1 MTKLAFVNRYSN
13 LKFQPFSNRKNLKYK
28 IINEQSEIYMPLTI
42 INSFASWVLKQ
53 RIHQIELFLKYP
65 NEVQEELL
73 MNLIQSSKNTV
84 LGKEYDYA
92 SINSYATFA
101 DRIPISTY
109 EELQPLIER
118 TRKGEQNV
126 FWETPIKWFAKSS
139 GTTNAKS
146 KFIPVSNEAL
156 EDCHYKGS
164 KDLLCLY
171 LNNNEE
177 SELFLGKSLRLGGSS
192 QIYEDNN
199 TFFGDL
205 SAILIENMPIW
216 AEFSSTPSSKISLMS
231 EWETKIAAIINE
243 TKNENVT
250 SFAGV
255 PSWMLVLMNK
265 MLEETGK
272 GNLFEIWPN
281 LEVYFHGGVNFE
293 PYREQYKKILP
304 KKDFKYYEIYNA
316 SEGFFAIQ
324 DLNYSSDLLLMLDY
338 GIFYEFIAM
347 DTFGTPDQ
355 KVIRLADVELFK
367 NYALVITT
375 NSGLW
380 RYLIGDTVR
389 FTSLNPYRIRVTGR
403 TKHHINV
410 FGEELMVE
418 NTDQAIAKACKIT
431 QMEVVEYTVAPVFM
445 NGKEKGAHEWMIEFK
460 NNPADVA
467 QFQKALDE
475 SIQSLNSDYEAKRYN
490 NMTLNPLVINVARKN
505 LFYDWLK
512 GKNKLGGQHKIPRLS
527 NQRDYLEQLKSMQF
541 QTA

>member
-1 MTKLAFVNRYSN
+1 
-13 LKFQPFSNRKNLKYK
+13 
-28 IINEQSEIYMPLTI
+28 MPLPI
-42 INSFASWVLKQ
+42 INSIASWVLKQ

-73 MNLIQSSKNTV
+73 MNLIRSSENTV
-84 LGKEYDYA
+84 IGKKHGYD
-92 SINSYATFA
+92 SIKSYQTFTE
-101 DRIPISTY
+101 RVTISTY
-109 EELQPLIER
+109 EDLEPMIEQ
-118 TRKGEQNV
+118 TRKGEQNI
-126 FWETPIKWFAKSS
+126 FWSTPIKWFAKSS

-146 KFIPVSNEAL
+146 KFIPVSTEAL

-171 LNNNEE
+171 LNNNEN
-177 SELFLGKSLRLGGSS
+177 SEMFLGKSLRLGGSS
-192 QIYEDNN
+192 QIYESNN

-216 AEFSSTPSSKISLMS
+216 AEFSSTPSNKISLMS

-265 MLEETGK
+265 VLEETGK

-281 LEVYFHGGVNFE
+281 LEVYFHGGVSFD
-293 PYREQYKKILP
+293 PYREQYHKILP
-304 KKDFKYYEIYNA
+304 NDNFKYYEIYNA

-324 DLNYSSDLLLMLDY
+324 DLNDSSDLLLMLDY
-338 GIFYEFIAM
+338 GIFYEFIPM
-347 DTFGTPDQ
+347 DVFGTPNQ
-355 KVIRLADVELFK
+355 EAIRLSDVELHK
-367 NYALVITT
+367 NYAVVLTT
-375 NSGLW
+375 NGGLW
-380 RYLIGDTVR
+380 RYLVGDTVR

-418 NTDQAIAKACKIT
+418 NTDRAIAKTCEIT
-431 QMEVVEYTVAPVFM
+431 QTEVVDYTVAPVFM
-445 NGKEKGAHEWMIEFK
+445 QGKEKGGHEWMIEFK
-460 NNPADVA
+460 KNPKNFAE
-467 QFQKALDE
+467 FQKILDE
-475 SIQSLNSDYEAKRYN
+475 NLQSLNSDYEAKRYN
-490 NMTLNPLVINVARKN
+490 NMTLNQLVLNVARPN

-512 GKNKLGGQHKIPRLS
+512 SNDKLGGQHKIPRLS
-527 NQRDYLEQLKSMQF
+527 NQRDYLEQLKNM
-541 QTA
+541 

>member
-1 MTKLAFVNRYSN
+1 
-13 LKFQPFSNRKNLKYK
+13 
-28 IINEQSEIYMPLTI
+28 MPLTI
-42 INSFASWVLKQ
+42 INSFASWFLKQ

-84 LGKEYDYA
+84 LGKKYDYA
-92 SINSYATFA
+92 SINSYSTFSE
-101 DRIPISTY
+101 RIPISTY

-126 FWETPIKWFAKSS
+126 FWEAPIKWFAKSS

-216 AEFSSTPSSKISLMS
+216 AEFSSTPSNKISLMS

-272 GNLFEIWPN
+272 GNLLEIWPN

-293 PYREQYKKILP
+293 PYRDQYKKILP

-338 GIFYEFIAM
+338 GIFYEFIPM

-418 NTDQAIAKACKIT
+418 NTDQAIAKACKMT
-431 QMEVVEYTVAPVFM
+431 QTEVVDYTVAPVFM
-445 NGKEKGAHEWMIEFK
+445 DGKEKGAHEWMIEFK
-460 NNPADVA
+460 DNPTDVS

-490 NMTLNPLVINVARKN
+490 NMTLNPLVINIARKN

-512 GKNKLGGQHKIPRLS
+512 VKDKLGGQHKIPRLS
-527 NQRDYLEQLKSMQF
+527 NQRDYLEQLKSMQV
-541 QTA
+541 QII